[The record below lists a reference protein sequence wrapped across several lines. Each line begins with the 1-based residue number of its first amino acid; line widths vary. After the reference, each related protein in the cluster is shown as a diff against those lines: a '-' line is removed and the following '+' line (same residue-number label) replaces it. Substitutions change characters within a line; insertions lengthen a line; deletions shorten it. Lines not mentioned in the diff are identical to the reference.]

1 MCMLY
6 KFFKISV
13 VIFIRKLI
21 YMYSMKFVFCIV
33 LYEKKIVL
41 KEFVYFYIDLKKK
54 EDIFIY
60 MVKMN

>member
-1 MCMLY
+1 
-6 KFFKISV
+6 
-13 VIFIRKLI
+13 
-21 YMYSMKFVFCIV
+21 MYSMKFVFCIV

-54 EDIFIY
+54 EEDIFIY

>member
-1 MCMLY
+1 MLY

-54 EDIFIY
+54 KKIY
-60 MVKMN
+60 LYIWLR

>member
-1 MCMLY
+1 MLY

-41 KEFVYFYIDLKKK
+41 KEFFYFYIDLKKK
-54 EDIFIY
+54 RYIY
-60 MVKMN
+60 IYG

>member
-1 MCMLY
+1 MLY